1 MQTPPRSTAMHEL
14 DAFASEVDNLAA
26 SIQVLGDQVVEHEQS
41 VASKLDQLLQLNS
54 QMRTDGVSVLN
65 GMQV

>member
-1 MQTPPRSTAMHEL
+1 MHEL